1 MVGYP
6 RGTKHGTKI
15 PQATS
20 PKKLH
25 LLKRPDFLLQVTQK
39 LFVSPETLIQSFTHG
54 KFYMEVAWGIRF
66 LWYIPL
72 RYLTKYHYDYESIQ
86 LALLFGL
93 CKIVLV
99 SPETLIQVLTIKS
112 FLVG

>member
-1 MVGYP
+1 MIAQ
-6 RGTKHGTKI
+6 RKI
-15 PQATS
+15 RAFEKSTIIFLAS
-20 PKKLH
+20 
-25 LLKRPDFLLQVTQK
+25 LL
-39 LFVSPETLIQSFTHG
+39 VSPETLIQVFTNG
-54 KFYMEVAWGIRF
+54 KIYMEVAWGIWF
-66 LWYIPL
+66 LWYVPL

-93 CKIVLV
+93 SKIVLV